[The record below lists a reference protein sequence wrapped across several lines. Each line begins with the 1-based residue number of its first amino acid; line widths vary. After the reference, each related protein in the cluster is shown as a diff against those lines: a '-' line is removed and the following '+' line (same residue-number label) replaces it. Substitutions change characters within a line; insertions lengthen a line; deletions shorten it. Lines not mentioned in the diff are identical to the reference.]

1 MTPIDN
7 LEERLAKLD
16 ESFKAAPTDGY
27 FNELPEPGSY
37 QAIFRSVE
45 FFEGKTNGEAF
56 IKLVFEVVLDKVY
69 AGREIG
75 LIHSLEPQGTRDFVE
90 MKYSFLKRDL
100 KTLGVPVD
108 EEDFSLAQVRPGST
122 IWEPVLDV
130 PVEITVK
137 ESKKLNPNTG
147 KPYINAFLD
156 ARLGAPLP
164 QGQLP
169 GSDIPAT
176 DDPQPVPSTD
186 LDDVPF

>member
-1 MTPIDN
+1 MSPIDN

-16 ESFKAAPTDGY
+16 ESFKAAPADGY
-27 FNELPEPGSY
+27 FNDLPEPGVY
-37 QAIFRSVE
+37 QAIFREVD

-56 IKLVFEVVLDKVY
+56 LKLTFEVVLDKAY

-90 MKYSFLKRDL
+90 MKLGFLKKDL

-108 EEDFSLAQVRPGST
+108 EEDFSLTQVRPGST

-130 PVEITVK
+130 PVEIAVK

-169 GSDIPAT
+169 GSDISATNDLQPA
-176 DDPQPVPSTD
+176 PSGD